1 MARRF
6 HRLFAFTVTALS
18 AACSAT
24 QPRPAPPPSVAP
36 CPPGSLETSEQ
47 VRRFA
52 SCSAV
57 TGDLAVL
64 GTNLVDLRALSNL
77 ARVEGA
83 LVIADNPN
91 LENLSGLERLTVV
104 GRLEIRNNRK
114 LYELRGL
121 DGLEEVDELVV
132 LRNRSLISLS
142 GLSNVRRAG
151 EVKIHENPR
160 LCGRLGLL
168 PRLEHVERGLSV
180 TKNWGLTKG
189 EVSAL
194 HERVR
199 HYAALPPGDSDIALS
214 KQ

>member
-6 HRLFAFTVTALS
+6 HRLLPVTVITLL

-24 QPRPAPPPSVAP
+24 QTRPLPPTELVE
-36 CPPGSLETSEQ
+36 CPFASIETAEKAKS
-47 VRRFA
+47 FA
-52 SCSAV
+52 SCGAV
-57 TGDLAVL
+57 TGDLVVR
-64 GTNLVDLRALSNL
+64 GTNLHDLHELSNL

-83 LVIADNPN
+83 VVIADNPN
-91 LENLSGLERLTVV
+91 LEDLTGLEGLFAV
-104 GRLEIRNNRK
+104 GRLEIRNNPK

-121 DGLEEVDELVV
+121 DGLEEVGELVV
-132 LRNRSLISLS
+132 ERNRSLISLR
-142 GLSNVRRAG
+142 GLANVRRAG

-189 EVSAL
+189 EVAAL

-199 HYAALPPGDSDIALS
+199 HDAPLPPADGDVALS
-214 KQ
+214 GR